1 MAYPDP
7 MSETARRRQRPIT
20 IRSEKA
26 AALLAQLTRTGRSQA
41 EIIEEALS
49 RMPLPEAR
57 PDPDTLVLRIEAIL
71 AGGVKPPIDLP
82 AVEAA
87 MHDADRL
94 PQ

>member
-1 MAYPDP
+1 

-49 RMPLPEAR
+49 LMPLPEAR
-57 PDPDTLVLRIEAIL
+57 PDPETLLARIEAVI
-71 AGGVKPPIDLP
+71 AGGAKPPIDLA
-82 AVEAA
+82 AVEAE
-87 MHDADRL
+87 MYDDLGL
-94 PQ
+94 PR

>member
-1 MAYPDP
+1 MTYPRE

-49 RMPLPEAR
+49 LMPLPEAR
-57 PDPDTLVLRIEAIL
+57 PDPITLLARIEGVI
-71 AGGVKPPIDLP
+71 AGGLKPPIDLS
-82 AVEAA
+82 AIEAELY
-87 MHDADRL
+87 DANGL
-94 PQ
+94 PR

>member
-1 MAYPDP
+1 MAYPYP

-49 RMPLPEAR
+49 LMPLPEAR
-57 PDPDTLVLRIEAIL
+57 PDPETLLARIEAVI
-71 AGGVKPPIDLP
+71 AGGAKPPIDLA
-82 AVEAA
+82 AVEAE
-87 MHDADRL
+87 MYDDLGL
-94 PQ
+94 PR

>member
-49 RMPLPEAR
+49 CMPLPEAR
-57 PDPDTLVLRIEAIL
+57 PDPETLVLRIEAIL

-87 MHDADRL
+87 MHDADGL
-94 PQ
+94 PR